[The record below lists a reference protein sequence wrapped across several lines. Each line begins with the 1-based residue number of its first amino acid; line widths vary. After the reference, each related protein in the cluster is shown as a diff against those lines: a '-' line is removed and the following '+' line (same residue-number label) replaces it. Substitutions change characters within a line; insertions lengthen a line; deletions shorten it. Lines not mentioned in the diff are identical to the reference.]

1 MPDLDD
7 MRIPVKYLANM
18 LTGGKEA
25 PIRLGLKRMM
35 AMRHYMRSKMIRGQ
49 ARYSG
54 ILDEV
59 GLTTDLVED
68 MYKIMAIAN
77 YEDRYVIPTGHR
89 EETLDAYGESGG
101 CGFSFGNGCS
111 SHSNS
116 AIDLFE
122 HPKQTRGQSG
132 STKDNRVN
140 TIFERDHYEKTSAV
154 KNVETQTEFWWLW
167 RRKLRRRLRL
177 RIKRKENIMNILKV
191 LGLEKT
197 GHQKRECT

>member
-7 MRIPVKYLANM
+7 MRIPVKYLANL
-18 LTGGKEA
+18 LTGGKED
-25 PIRLGLKRMM
+25 PIRFGLKRMM
-35 AMRHYMRSKMIRGQ
+35 AMRHYMRNKMIEGKPDTT
-49 ARYSG
+49 

-59 GLTTDLVED
+59 ELTTDLVED

-122 HPKQTRGQSG
+122 HPKQTRGQSA

-140 TIFERDHYEKTSAV
+140 TIFERDYYENISAV
-154 KNVETQTEFWWLW
+154 KSGCGSHSAPKQTS
-167 RRKLRRRLRL
+167 
-177 RIKRKENIMNILKV
+177 
-191 LGLEKT
+191 G
-197 GHQKRECT
+197 GCGGGSCGGGCG